1 MSDPSTAAGGGNE
14 PIAMHEKRYLL
25 HLLFF
30 VCFATLFEGYDL
42 LIINLALPYLGIDFG
57 ADSQTLGTAVGII
70 NIGTIV
76 AFIPV
81 RLADRYGRRTVF
93 LAAIAGYTL
102 FTILSAFSVGL
113 CDFVAYQFIARMF
126 MVTEIG
132 LGAIILT
139 EEMPARYRGAA
150 VTLMFAASLGG
161 GVLGSVMF
169 PYLIDSGLSWRALYL
184 IGGTVVVGL
193 AIYWK
198 RLRETRRF
206 VADSR
211 LRDPAAGSLAASFKA
226 LLTLFQPA
234 YRKRVLAGTTIWFTL
249 NAWSSGCLFFFSYY
263 VTNERGWEPAAVSY
277 ALTLAYSLA
286 IVGYVTAGPM
296 LDHVGRRLT
305 ATLYFTIGSIAA
317 YVCFTAEAAHVITVA
332 YVVVLGMHALW
343 PIAATITSEIFPT
356 AIRGTANAV
365 VNNLLGR
372 TGMAL
377 APALV
382 GGLSAALG
390 SVGQAVAIV
399 ALMPFVCLPIIL
411 LSVSET
417 KGKELEEINP

>member
-1 MSDPSTAAGGGNE
+1 MPGPPTAILGDGQ
-14 PIAMHEKRYLL
+14 PIPMHEKRYLL

-42 LIINLALPYLGIDFG
+42 LIINLALPYLGTDFG
-57 ADSQTLGTAVGII
+57 ADSRTLGTAVGII

-76 AFIPV
+76 AFVPV
-81 RLADRYGRRTVF
+81 RLADRYGRRGVF
-93 LAAIAGYTL
+93 LAAITGYTF

-113 CDFVAYQFIARMF
+113 YDFVAYQFVARMF

-139 EEMPARYRGAA
+139 EEMPARYRGVA
-150 VTLMFAASLGG
+150 VTLMFAASLSG
-161 GVLGSVMF
+161 GVLGSAMF
-169 PYLIDSGLSWRALYL
+169 PYVVDTDLSWRMLYL
-184 IGGTVVVGL
+184 IGGAVVVVL
-193 AIYWK
+193 AIYWN
-198 RLRETRRF
+198 RIRETRRF
-206 VADSR
+206 VHDSR
-211 LRDPAAGSLAASFKA
+211 LRDPAAGSLVASFKV

-234 YRKRVLAGTTIWFTL
+234 YRKRVLAGTTIWFSV
-249 NAWSSGCLFFFSYY
+249 NAWSSCCLFFFSYY
-263 VTNERGWEPAAVSY
+263 VTNERGWDPAAVSY

-286 IVGYVTAGPM
+286 VIGYVTAGPM
-296 LDHVGRRLT
+296 LDIAGRRLT
-305 ATLYFTIGSIAA
+305 ATLYFTIGAIAA
-317 YVCFTAEAAHVITVA
+317 YVCFTAHTAPVITVA

-377 APALV
+377 APAIV
-382 GGLSAALG
+382 GGLSVALG
-390 SVGQAVAIV
+390 SVGQAVAMV
-399 ALMPFVCLPIIL
+399 VLVPFVCLPIIWL
-411 LSVSET
+411 VVSET
-417 KGKELEEINP
+417 KGKELEEISP